1 MTLCKKVYVCV
12 RVCVCDPAECKAGV
26 LEPKHT
32 LIHTL
37 VYTRKHTHKHA
48 YKHAH
53 SDAHAHAHARTN
65 THIHTYMHTHTHT
78 HTGLALPCPQ
88 GSHEAHRILGHPT
101 RRPYR
106 CSPHWAD
113 GCHWRGE
120 CLYTVDLK
128 AVEKVSASILHI
140 LRPLKSWPQ
149 YFTLAPS
156 TNAYQIQ
163 VKCGFGP
170 SADGKNEGAESYS
183 AIGTAHQKSCIP
195 S

>member
-1 MTLCKKVYVCV
+1 VTLCKKVYVCV

-78 HTGLALPCPQ
+78 HTQGWRFRAPKAHMRPTEFWGIRRDALTDALPTEQ
-88 GSHEAHRILGHPT
+88 MAAIE
-101 RRPYR
+101 
-106 CSPHWAD
+106 
-113 GCHWRGE
+113 E
-120 CLYTVDLK
+120 
-128 AVEKVSASILHI
+128 VSASIL
-140 LRPLKSWPQ
+140 
-149 YFTLAPS
+149 
-156 TNAYQIQ
+156 
-163 VKCGFGP
+163 
-170 SADGKNEGAESYS
+170 
-183 AIGTAHQKSCIP
+183 
-195 S
+195 